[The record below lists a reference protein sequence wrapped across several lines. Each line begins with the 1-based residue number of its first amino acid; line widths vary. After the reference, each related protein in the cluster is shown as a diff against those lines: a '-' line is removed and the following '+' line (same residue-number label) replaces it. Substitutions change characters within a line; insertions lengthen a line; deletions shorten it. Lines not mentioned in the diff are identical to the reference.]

1 MANLLDNV
9 ENSVWH
15 AFDYLALEGD
25 GTATKLKLK
34 VRQFY
39 QMTLPPHFEG
49 VPIVPFFKGQT
60 FERHFALE
68 KVFKYC
74 VTFGVNVYCTQF
86 CLFRFAC
93 WASCFETFPEKI
105 MAGSSR

>member
-49 VPIVPFFKGQT
+49 VPT
-60 FERHFALE
+60 TLAS
-68 KVFKYC
+68 
-74 VTFGVNVYCTQF
+74 T
-86 CLFRFAC
+86 LF
-93 WASCFETFPEKI
+93 
-105 MAGSSR
+105 

>member
-34 VRQFY
+34 VRQIY

-49 VPIVPFFKGQT
+49 VPISKYPFLKVKHLKGI
-60 FERHFALE
+60 LPWK
-68 KVFKYC
+68 KVFLC
-74 VTFGVNVYCTQF
+74 EVWG
-86 CLFRFAC
+86 R
-93 WASCFETFPEKI
+93 
-105 MAGSSR
+105 